1 MTSLVKSKWQDR
13 NSFEGVDR
21 LAAPTITFTS
31 PLKQFIDLLLI
42 LLSNSTSIM
51 KVTFE
56 AIHRS
61 VADKSPLVAKL
72 SPRSPATNIQCPFS
86 RIFSHY
92 PVFFCDFR

>member
-21 LAAPTITFTS
+21 LTAPTITFTS
-31 PLKQFIDLLLI
+31 PLKQFIDLLLL
-42 LLSNSTSIM
+42 LLSNSTSIIM

-61 VADKSPLVAKL
+61 A
-72 SPRSPATNIQCPFS
+72 ATTTFK
-86 RIFSHY
+86 
-92 PVFFCDFR
+92 

>member
-21 LAAPTITFTS
+21 LAAPSYTS
-31 PLKQFIDLLLI
+31 HLKQFIDLLLL

-92 PVFFCDFR
+92 PVFLL

>member
-21 LAAPTITFTS
+21 LAAPTITYTLNLYLYLYF
-31 PLKQFIDLLLI
+31 
-42 LLSNSTSIM
+42 
-51 KVTFE
+51 TFE
-56 AIHRS
+56 VIHRF

-86 RIFSHY
+86 RIFAHF
-92 PVFFCDFR
+92 PGFCCDLS

>member
-21 LAAPTITFTS
+21 LAAPTITYTLNLYLYF
-31 PLKQFIDLLLI
+31 
-42 LLSNSTSIM
+42 
-51 KVTFE
+51 TFE

-92 PVFFCDFR
+92 PVFL